1 MRIVSELSNIDND
14 LAASMEWAV
23 AEIKKIQHAARSGAP
38 LVKPRWP
45 MLILR
50 TPKGLGGPKLV
61 HGEFVEGSFHAHQ
74 VPLPLAKTDA
84 NELAELQAWL
94 QSYVPQ
100 ELFTREGV
108 PNSKIVSI
116 IPTSNGKKLGQ
127 KKESYDAYQPLT
139 IPDWRDLCAT
149 KELQVSCMKSAGSYI
164 REVISQY
171 VHHQTL

>member
-1 MRIVSELSNIDND
+1 
-14 LAASMEWAV
+14 
-23 AEIKKIQHAARSGAP
+23 
-38 LVKPRWP
+38 

-50 TPKGLGGPKLV
+50 TPKGLGGPKLF

-84 NELAELQAWL
+84 SELAELQAWL

-100 ELFTREGV
+100 EIFTKEGV
-108 PNSKIVSI
+108 PNSKILSI

-127 KKESYDAYQPLT
+127 RKESYDAYQPLM
-139 IPDWRDLCAT
+139 IPDWRDLCVT
-149 KELQVSCMKSAGSYI
+149 KGLQVSCMKSVGSYI

-171 VHHQTL
+171 VHQQCLRILF